1 MAGETTGV
9 ICVALDV
16 EVAGAAVAVSRRG
29 KAPRYFGKSGREEI
43 LGTMKSLADLGN
55 QVVCVQEACGFG
67 YCFHREL
74 QAAGVESL
82 VVAPEPL
89 NGRRKTDKRDAG
101 KLCLQLIDWVLREHR
116 DVFKVVRAPS
126 PEQERRRA
134 RWRQRSQLL
143 KTRNMLAGHGRG
155 LLQNFGQNLLN
166 FSFPML
172 FKSSPPISF
181 LPSSVFVFSFCPTL
195 TKNLVLVV
203 PLAGSL

>member
-1 MAGETTGV
+1 MSEAKQKLSEKPGSPLVRCHECSKAAPCGANLGTDHEQIPTQTSEGLAGRILEMAGETTGV

-89 NGRRKTDKRDAG
+89 NGRRLVADRSVFIGA
-101 KLCLQLIDWVLREHR
+101 LLLHSLITERPKAQRTLARTGLRR
-116 DVFKVVRAPS
+116 TIGRCGL
-126 PEQERRRA
+126 RRA
-134 RWRQRSQLL
+134 TSSNPALSY
-143 KTRNMLAGHGRG
+143 MDLAPNH
-155 LLQNFGQNLLN
+155 
-166 FSFPML
+166 
-172 FKSSPPISF
+172 I
-181 LPSSVFVFSFCPTL
+181 
-195 TKNLVLVV
+195 
-203 PLAGSL
+203 